1 MKKMN
6 IKVCAVSLLAAMLL
20 AGCSNSKPAESTTA
34 APAETTTTAAP
45 ADATTKADTA
55 DGGNTASAKT
65 DGKPEKPT
73 EAQFVKSTDAGN
85 SGDVKLEKGDTYAV
99 ITVRDFG
106 DIKVKLYP
114 ELAPYAVYNFVE
126 LAKAGTYSGRNFHRI
141 MDDFMIQGGSANG
154 QGSGGDSFEGGSFRN
169 EINTSLRHYYGAFC
183 YGSAMGDM
191 SDQFY
196 IVNNKKPQTDLDT
209 SYVRVSNT
217 YYSQAQQFAEAVNSL
232 DPSDENYAAYYNYYK
247 MQFDFSINYSQG
259 AAYMY
264 ETITDDVKKTYEER
278 GGYPGLDGGYTVFG
292 QTVEGFDVIDK
303 ISAVEKSESSTGE
316 MSVPMKDI
324 IIDKVEIFTME

>member
-1 MKKMN
+1 MKTFS
-6 IKVCAVSLLAAMLL
+6 IKICAVSLFAAMLL
-20 AGCSNSKPAESTTA
+20 AGCSNDKPAGSTTA
-34 APAETTTTAAP
+34 APAQTTAAAA
-45 ADATTKADTA
+45 ADTTKADTT
-55 DGGNTASAKT
+55 DGGNAAPASS
-65 DGKPEKPT
+65 DGKPAKPT

-85 SGDVKLEKGDTYAV
+85 SGDVKLEKGDIYAV
-99 ITVRDFG
+99 ISVKDYG

-114 ELAPYAVYNFVE
+114 DLAPYAVYNFVE

-154 QGSGGDSFEGGSFRN
+154 QGSGGDSFEGGEFRN
-169 EINTSLRHYYGAFC
+169 EVNTSLRHYYGAFC
-183 YGSAMGDM
+183 YGSALGYM

-196 IVNNKKPQTDLDT
+196 IVNSKLPRTDLD
-209 SYVRVSNT
+209 SVYVKTSNT
-217 YYSQAQQFAEAVNSL
+217 YYAQAQKFAEAANSL
-232 DPSDENYAAYYNYYK
+232 DPNDENYAMYYNYYK
-247 MQFDFSINYSQG
+247 RQFDFSINYAEG

-264 ETITDDVKKTYEER
+264 ETITDDVKKTYEEK